1 MTVQF
6 DADGTGRAEFRLGG
20 LETGIHQ
27 GCVKIAGEDAL
38 AVDDTRWFTVDVQPA
53 RKVLLAAPEPAADYA
68 LFLSEAIAPHALRL
82 KGTAAFQCE
91 TIPLPSLLKKTLAE
105 YAAVCLLDPGPL
117 AEDVWRQLAE
127 YASAGGGVAVFLGRN
142 AQPVDSFNQ
151 PAAQRV
157 LPGKLLRESRAEAYL
172 APEHLEHAL
181 LARFRPLESS
191 IPWDVF
197 PVYKHWILGPLA
209 DGANVVIPYAN
220 RDPALVDRPIARGR
234 AVVLTTPVSDA
245 ASQRDPWNM
254 LPTGEEPWPFVMLA
268 NEMLHYLAGSSRMN
282 YLAGETALVRMPA
295 DQHHTIFSLL
305 PPVGDP
311 IRQAVDERENVI
323 LVTGTDEVGHYRLS
337 AGGAAEG
344 THLGFSV
351 NLPADVSR
359 LQRADADEIKAV
371 FGNTPYRVARSREE
385 IVRDVNFGRV
395 GRELYPTL
403 IVLLVIVLA
412 AEQLL
417 ANRFYRPG
425 SQRSVSAAA
434 EFTREREGV
443 RQAASAASRAPS
455 DSAAA
460 TEFDTPL
467 STGET
472 AAPAGDRAVLP

>member
-1 MTVQF
+1 M
-6 DADGTGRAEFRLGG
+6 
-20 LETGIHQ
+20 
-27 GCVKIAGEDAL
+27 
-38 AVDDTRWFTVDVQPA
+38 
-53 RKVLLAAPEPAADYA
+53 
-68 LFLSEAIAPHALRL
+68 
-82 KGTAAFQCE
+82 
-91 TIPLPSLLKKTLAE
+91 
-105 YAAVCLLDPGPL
+105 
-117 AEDVWRQLAE
+117 
-127 YASAGGGVAVFLGRN
+127 
-142 AQPVDSFNQ
+142 
-151 PAAQRV
+151 
-157 LPGKLLRESRAEAYL
+157 
-172 APEHLEHAL
+172 
-181 LARFRPLESS
+181 
-191 IPWDVF
+191 F
-197 PVYKHWILGPLA
+197 PVYKHWLLGPLA

-323 LVTGTDEVGHYRLS
+323 LVTGTDEVGHYRLTRRRR
-337 AGGAAEG
+337 GRGNTPG
-344 THLGFSV
+344 
-351 NLPADVSR
+351 
-359 LQRADADEIKAV
+359 LQRQPARRRQPAPGADADEIKAV
-371 FGNTPYRVARSREE
+371 FGDTPYRVARSREE

-417 ANRFYRPG
+417 ANWFYRPG

-443 RQAASAASRAPS
+443 RQAESAASSVQSGA
-455 DSAAA
+455 AAA
-460 TEFDTPL
+460 TEFEAPL
-467 STGET
+467 STGE
-472 AAPAGDRAVLP
+472 AAVPAGGRAVLP